1 VKAIENISIRELADE
16 LGISK
21 DYALR
26 IVKRR
31 AKNLGISPVR
41 GARNQVFLSRTDA
54 DKLIADYEPRVQ
66 GANTAQSNDGYGYFY
81 LIQLLPEELPNRYK
95 LGYTNNIE
103 VRLADHRTA
112 APTLRLVKSWR
123 CKQTWEAAAIASI
136 TRDNCTKVGVEVY
149 DGPGE
154 LMVERAEVFFD
165 LMPLPAGADSA
176 P

>member
-1 VKAIENISIRELADE
+1 MKAIENISIRELADE
-16 LGISK
+16 LSISK

-26 IVKRR
+26 IVKRC

-54 DKLIADYEPRVQ
+54 DRLIADYEPRVQ
-66 GANTAQSNDGYGYFY
+66 GVDARQSNNGYGYFY

-112 APTLRLVKSWR
+112 APTLRLVKSWL
-123 CKQTWEAAAIASI
+123 CKKTWEAAAIASI

-149 DGPGE
+149 DGSGE
-154 LMVERAEVFFD
+154 LMIQRAEAFFD
-165 LMPLPAGADSA
+165 LMPLPSGADNI

>member
-1 VKAIENISIRELADE
+1 MSTENISIRQLADE

-26 IVKRR
+26 LLKRR
-31 AKNLGISPVR
+31 SQNLGISTIR
-41 GARNQVFLSRTDA
+41 GARNQVFLSRSDA
-54 DKLIADYEPRVQ
+54 DKLITDYEPRVQ
-66 GANTAQSNDGYGYFY
+66 SNKDIFANDGYGYFY
-81 LIQLLPEELPNRYK
+81 VIQLIPEELPNRFK

-112 APTLRLVKSWR
+112 APTLKLVKAWR

-136 TRDNCTKVGVEVY
+136 TRDSCSQVGVEVY
-149 DGPGE
+149 DGPGN
-154 LMVERAEVFFD
+154 LIVERAEAFFE
-165 LMPLPAGADSA
+165 LLPKPVGGDNA